1 MFALVIGCVLIPR
14 FALVAAL
21 GERAEML
28 GRPVALAPEPG
39 GPQVVG
45 QVSGAAE
52 AFGIHAGMRLGEAL
66 ARCPGLGLVP
76 PDSERAASSWEEA
89 LGRLEAIGAAVESD
103 HPGEAFFETEGL
115 RPLWGDVEGVLV
127 RARRALGASRGSA
140 GAPAGRAGARSPARL
155 GAGAT
160 RLCAYAAALGS
171 RPRRGPVIVPPG
183 AARAYLAS
191 RPVGLLRERLEGE
204 WARASLPDTL
214 ERLGVDTL
222 GDLAS
227 LPAAAVADRFGE
239 PGLQALRMATGEE
252 APLRPRAR
260 REPLAER
267 LELPEGCSGMQ
278 LEQALGL
285 LVDRLLANRG
295 RRGCTLRRLRLGTGL
310 AGGGS
315 WSAEVALREAS
326 ADRERLLLAL
336 APKLQELPGPAT
348 VLALRALEL
357 GPAAQDQPALARSP
371 GERRRELITE
381 AVHQVRAAAG
391 RDAVLRVLEV
401 EPDSRVPE
409 RRVMLTPFPEGSRRR
424 R

>member
-1 MFALVIGCVLIPR
+1 VIGCVLIPR

-45 QVSGAAE
+45 EVSGAAE

-76 PDSERAASSWEEA
+76 PDSERATEAWEGA
-89 LGRLEAIGAAVESD
+89 LGRLEGIGAAVESER
-103 HPGEAFFETEGL
+103 PGEAFFETEGL
-115 RPLWGDVEGVLV
+115 RALWGDAEGVLA
-127 RARRALGASRGSA
+127 RARRALDGRRASEHSSA
-140 GAPAGRAGARSPARL
+140 ARL
-155 GAGAT
+155 GAGPT
-160 RLCAYAAALGS
+160 RLCAYAAAHSS
-171 RPRRGPVIVPPG
+171 RPRRGAVIVPGG

-214 ERLGVDTL
+214 ERLGVGTL

-227 LPAAAVADRFGE
+227 LPASAIADRFGK
-239 PGLQALRMATGEE
+239 PGLAAWRMATGEE

-267 LELPEGCSGMQ
+267 LSLPEGCSGLQ
-278 LEQALGL
+278 LERALGL
-285 LVDRLLANRG
+285 LVDRLLANGG
-295 RRGCTLRRLRLGTGL
+295 RRERTLRRLRLGAGL

-315 WSAEVALREAS
+315 WSTEVALRGAS
-326 ADRERLLLAL
+326 ADRERLRLAL
-336 APKLQELPGPAT
+336 APKLGELPGPALT
-348 VLALRALEL
+348 LALRALEL
-357 GPAAQDQPALARSP
+357 GPPAQDQPALARSP
-371 GERRRELITE
+371 SERRRELIGE
-381 AVHQVRAAAG
+381 AVRQVRAAAG
-391 RDAVLRVLEV
+391 RDAVLHVLEV

-409 RRVMLTPFPEGSRRR
+409 RRVMLTPFPEGERRGR
-424 R
+424 